1 MAADLS
7 KLWFLHEF
15 IRKPKEFI
23 HPKSTKTC
31 GMPLAQA
38 LGELQNSAAFPR
50 ASHVASGLMLL
61 STGPGTKLQI
71 PPFSYYS
78 WPADLLLA
86 FTVQQVAQTTPARAL
101 SRTLPRTVVKTWAQS
116 NAWTEPREMQCTASA
131 ACVSEWVDVTK
142 AANGTKSC

>member
-1 MAADLS
+1 MNLLGNPRS
-7 KLWFLHEF
+7 SSIPNLPKLVVCLLLRHWE
-15 IRKPKEFI
+15 
-23 HPKSTKTC
+23 SYKT
-31 GMPLAQA
+31 L
-38 LGELQNSAAFPR
+38 
-50 ASHVASGLMLL
+50 LL
-61 STGPGTKLQI
+61 SPEPHTWQAGSRSWALALGTKLQI

-142 AANGTKSC
+142 SANGTKSCYPEPLL